1 MSICVTYFLSKF
13 LHKSCHKGPCI
24 ASIERDAKVN
34 ASSKERDPGHGNNEH
49 GISKWMNDK
58 SSDQVLMDEVKLFER
73 DRLNHVRERFNVK
86 AGNLKKTLGKVT
98 PYEYERQAQAS
109 AAIKEKWAMQGTL
122 KKRNPYSCLF
132 PYDDALET
140 TRSVPRLCCFP
151 SYFGKE
157 T

>member
-34 ASSKERDPGHGNNEH
+34 ASSKERDPGHENNEH

-86 AGNLKKTLGKVT
+86 AGNLKKNTRKGDTL
-98 PYEYERQAQAS
+98 
-109 AAIKEKWAMQGTL
+109 
-122 KKRNPYSCLF
+122 
-132 PYDDALET
+132 
-140 TRSVPRLCCFP
+140 
-151 SYFGKE
+151 
-157 T
+157 